1 MKKPS
6 AIMIQLVGMQLN
18 VNSMTAREPI
28 KALQD
33 LGKDNLDREIVMFDG
48 PSYYTPYKVEV
59 LIDKSWGHQKGKI
72 LID

>member
-1 MKKPS
+1 
-6 AIMIQLVGMQLN
+6 
-18 VNSMTAREPI
+18 MTARDLI

-33 LGKDNLDREIVMFDG
+33 LGDENLDKEIVMFDG

-59 LIDKSWGHQKGKI
+59 LKDKSWGRQYGKI